1 MDLKSRVWKILHDS
15 KYKEYYLRTQI
26 EVFQSFTNII
36 NSAIALIT
44 AASVISWILLVDYFY
59 LWAFA
64 LIFTQTINIFKP
76 TFPFSKFLKECE
88 GKLKNIKKLNLEMD
102 LLWLEI
108 KNENPQI
115 PILEERCLSLKK
127 QIDTIAIFEDKTPFK
142 FKKKTAAIVKKKM
155 IHFMNA

>member
-1 MDLKSRVWKILHDS
+1 MHDS
-15 KYKEYYLRTQI
+15 KYKEYYLRAQI

-44 AASVISWILLVDYFY
+44 AASIIAWILLVDYFY

-115 PILEERCLSLKK
+115 PISEERFLSLKK